1 MDILKSNRLVWT
13 VNSPSLD
20 MEGIT
25 LDGHPLT
32 TADLR
37 LLNQP
42 IQLKTLDL
50 VLNLSPVRY
59 AYWEERV
66 EFPTGPM
73 VTPLQI
79 LGAIYTYY
87 NIQLTKEELDRLDE
101 QGDEMVKEE
110 VELARS
116 EIEKGTRWPRSEMM
130 GDQVYFEGL
139 DEQPDGSY
147 LVILGS

>member
-1 MDILKSNRLVWT
+1 M
-13 VNSPSLD
+13 
-20 MEGIT
+20 
-25 LDGHPLT
+25 
-32 TADLR
+32 
-37 LLNQP
+37 
-42 IQLKTLDL
+42 
-50 VLNLSPVRY
+50 NLSPVRY